1 VTQRNARIAVALGFV
16 LSRVV
21 FHQAGIRF
29 DTSPLPWFWQYLDP
43 PLLRNDLASSLW
55 YLHAQPPLF
64 NAFLGLG
71 LKLGGGHAAAFFH
84 FVHLAIGLG
93 IALGLHDV
101 LERVGVA
108 RRAAILVT
116 LLYVASPTS
125 ILYEK
130 WLMYTQL
137 ETGALVLA
145 AWSLGR
151 LCTRVGWRTAAPYFG
166 AIAALALTRSLFH
179 PLWVVACVA
188 VALVAT
194 RPLRRE
200 VVLAGV
206 LVLALVG
213 GLIAKNAILFG
224 VPSASSWFGMNLANM
239 VFESWPLE
247 ERQQLVDQGIL
258 SPLALT
264 APFSPIAAYAD
275 FTAPDEGP
283 DVPALRR
290 PLKSGGESNYN
301 HFAYVAIAKN
311 YQRDTAALIRLDP
324 ARYATAVFHAWK
336 KFAIPPSNYAFI
348 EPNRRRI
355 LGWNRFYD
363 MLYGVPRAWT
373 GPRSKVD
380 ATSAPVSARDVG
392 WSWIVLG
399 VASLGFAAWSIADA
413 LRAER
418 RPDTARIATIAF
430 CLLTVGF
437 VSVAAN
443 AVELGENNRFRAPI
457 EPLLLVLV
465 AFAGQAFANRLSRAR
480 AAAR

>member
-1 VTQRNARIAVALGFV
+1 MTERNARIAVALGFV
-16 LSRVV
+16 LARIA

-71 LKLGGGHAAAFFH
+71 LKLGGGHAAGFFH
-84 FVHLAIGLG
+84 LVHLAIGLG

-101 LERVGVA
+101 LERVGVG

-137 ETGALVLA
+137 ETGLLMLA

-151 LCTRVGWRTAAPYFG
+151 LCTRVAWRNAAPYFG

-179 PLWVVACVA
+179 PLWIVACVV
-188 VALVAT
+188 VAGVAT

-200 VVLAGV
+200 VLLGGV

-213 GLIAKNAILFG
+213 GLVAKNAVVFG

-247 ERQQLVDQGIL
+247 ERQQLVDQGVL

-264 APFSPIAAYAD
+264 APFSPLGAYAD
-275 FTAPDEGP
+275 FAAPPGGP

-301 HFAYVAIAKN
+301 HFAYIAIAKN
-311 YQRDTAALIRLDP
+311 YQRDAATLIRLDP
-324 ARYATAVFHAWK
+324 ARYATAVFQAWK
-336 KFAIPPSNYAFI
+336 KFAIPPSNYAFV

-363 MLYGVPRAWT
+363 VLYGVPRAWT

-380 ATSAPVSARDVG
+380 PTSAPVSAGDVG
-392 WSWIVLG
+392 WAWIGLG
-399 VASLGFAAWSIADA
+399 VASLGFAAWSVADA
-413 LRAER
+413 LRAR
-418 RPDTARIATIAF
+418 RRADAARIATIAF
-430 CLLTVGF
+430 CLLTVAF
-437 VSVAAN
+437 VSLAAN

-465 AFAGQAFANRLSRAR
+465 AFAGQALANRLSRAR